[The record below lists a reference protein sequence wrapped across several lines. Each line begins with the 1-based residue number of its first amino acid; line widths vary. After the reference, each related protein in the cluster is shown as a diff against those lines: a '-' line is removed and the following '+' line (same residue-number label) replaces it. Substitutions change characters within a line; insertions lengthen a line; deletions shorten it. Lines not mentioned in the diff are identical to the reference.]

1 MSTIFNTNTE
11 TVFAAYTREGYVFK
25 QVAELLN
32 NNIKTAYFTIDAD
45 TIKLRMMDSHANVL
59 IDLCMFSENFLVY
72 KFDGK
77 KPLNVGL
84 NLSHFYKMLRNTKK
98 KDSIILFIEKDQED
112 NLGIQ
117 IIPKENNRIS
127 TSYIKIQN
135 TQNLNIDLPSGY
147 GRPVNVSAAD
157 YQKTCKD
164 MGNISNTIKII
175 SKGFKITLSGDAGA
189 VYSREVVFGTEI
201 VNTKE
206 YKNKEYEGTFD
217 TEKLI
222 KITKLSGLTSN
233 IKIYGTTSL
242 PLLFKGAI
250 GSLGDL
256 SIYIKSREDLE
267 KEKENYDSDDE

>member
-11 TVFAAYTREGYVFK
+11 TLFAAYTREGYVFK

-72 KFDGK
+72 KCDSK

-98 KDSIILFIEKDQED
+98 KDSIILFIEKGQED

-135 TQNLNIDLPSGY
+135 TQNLNIDLPTGY

-164 MGNISNTIKII
+164 MGNISSTIKII

-233 IKIYGTTSL
+233 IKIYGTKSL
-242 PLLFKGAI
+242 PLLFKGSI